1 MSEIINFPERPNKFG
16 IKPTIAQELIRNG
29 YNPNSID
36 EIKEWIK
43 DMKEGK
49 PDDDG
54 CA

>member
-16 IKPTIAQELIRNG
+16 IKPTIAQELIGNG